1 MATTSQPAS
10 FRSDGKLSAAPV
22 TGAPRF
28 RVGLTG
34 GIGSGKSLVAEEF
47 SRLGAYVIDADAI
60 AHTLTG
66 PQGDAIEPIRAE
78 FGADFVDQHGALN
91 RARMRD
97 LVFGDSSARKALERL
112 LHPMIGAEASKLG
125 QAAPRSTPYLVFSIP
140 LLIESGTWRD
150 RVDRVL
156 VIDCAMET
164 QIVRVMRRSRLARRV
179 AHSII
184 ASQATRAARLDAAD
198 DILVNESTADEAR
211 QRVTVLHT
219 FYSQLGRA
227 ARGGTEPRVSL

>member
-1 MATTSQPAS
+1 
-10 FRSDGKLSAAPV
+10 
-22 TGAPRF
+22 
-28 RVGLTG
+28 
-34 GIGSGKSLVAEEF
+34 
-47 SRLGAYVIDADAI
+47 
-60 AHTLTG
+60 
-66 PQGDAIEPIRAE
+66 
-78 FGADFVDQHGALN
+78 
-91 RARMRD
+91 
-97 LVFGDSSARKALERL
+97 
-112 LHPMIGAEASKLG
+112 
-125 QAAPRSTPYLVFSIP
+125 LVFSIP

-211 QRVTVLHT
+211 ERVTVLHT